1 MKTMQAQAVNSG
13 ERLAF
18 PSQVFLQMVCKFL
31 QIVCKTCSLHLKYLM
46 FCPSGSSA
54 LLPVP
59 DSLGLISL
67 ERGGNTVTQ

>member
-18 PSQVFLQMVCKFL
+18 PSQLYLQMV
-31 QIVCKTCSLHLKYLM
+31 VCKTCGLHLEYLM
-46 FCPSGSSA
+46 FCPFDSSA

-59 DSLGLISL
+59 DGLGVP
-67 ERGGNTVTQ
+67 RTCKP